1 MSANNRREFL
11 RQSSLI
17 GMASLAPSFVF
28 SLPVSPAEKRKFK
41 MCLNPGAIG
50 VKTNQKELLSL
61 AEKHG
66 FEAIVAMP
74 GAIADMSGKEL
85 SDFLDTMRDK
95 QISWGSAGL
104 PVEFRKDEKSF
115 RADLAQLPRLAAALQ
130 KAGVSRLGTWI
141 MPTHA
146 ELTYL
151 ANFRQHTS
159 RLREVAKVLGHYGL
173 KLGLEYVGP
182 KTLMARDKYSF
193 IHTMQEARELI
204 FEIGLP
210 NVGLVLDSFHW
221 FCAGETAADILTL
234 NKEDIVTCDL
244 NDART
249 GFTKDEQLDSKRELP
264 VATGVINLKAF
275 LSALISVGYD
285 GPVRAEP
292 FNQRLND
299 MDNEPAVK
307 ATYVAMK
314 KAFDLV

>member
-1 MSANNRREFL
+1 MSANNRRQFL

-17 GMASLAPSFVF
+17 GMAGLAPSFVF

-41 MCLNPGAIG
+41 MCLHPGAIG

-85 SDFLDTMRDK
+85 SDFLDTMREK

-104 PVEFRKDEKSF
+104 PVDFRKDEKSF

-159 RLREVAKVLGHYGL
+159 RLREVAKVLDHYGL

-204 FEIGLP
+204 FEIGVP

-275 LSALISVGYD
+275 LSALISIGYD

-292 FNQRLND
+292 FNQKLND

>member
-11 RQSSLI
+11 RQSSMI
-17 GMASLAPSFVF
+17 GMASLAPFYVS
-28 SLPVSPAEKRKFK
+28 SLPVPPANKRKFK

-50 VKTNQKELLSL
+50 VNTDQKGLLAM
-61 AEKHG
+61 AEKYG

-74 GAIADMSGKEL
+74 AEIADMSEKEL
-85 SDFLDTMRDK
+85 SDFLQSMEEK
-95 QISWGSAGL
+95 QISWGSSGL
-104 PVEFRKDEKSF
+104 PMDFRKDGKSF
-115 RADLAQLPRLAAALQ
+115 REGLARLPRLSRGLQ

-151 ANFRQHTS
+151 ANFRQHAS
-159 RLREVAKVLGHYGL
+159 RLREVARVLEHYGL

-193 IHTMQEARELI
+193 VRSMQEAKELI
-204 FEIGLP
+204 IEIGQP

-234 NKEDIVTCDL
+234 SKEDIIVCDL
-244 NDART
+244 NDARE
-249 GFTKDEQLDSKRELP
+249 GFTADEQLDNKRELP
-264 VATGVINLKAF
+264 AATGVINLQAF
-275 LSALISVGYD
+275 LSALISIGYE
-285 GPVRAEP
+285 GPIRAEP
-292 FNQRLND
+292 FNQKLNE
-299 MDNEPAVK
+299 MNNEEAVK
-307 ATYVAMK
+307 ATYMAMK